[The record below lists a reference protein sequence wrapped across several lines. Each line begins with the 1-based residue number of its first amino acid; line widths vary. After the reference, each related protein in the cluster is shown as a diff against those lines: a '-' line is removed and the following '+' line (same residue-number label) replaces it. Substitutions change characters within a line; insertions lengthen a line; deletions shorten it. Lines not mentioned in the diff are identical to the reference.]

1 MQSSALIIGVSG
13 FLGGYIAKEFMRQ
26 NYAVSGVDASGKRHS
41 VCVDL
46 VRHEHLSIPG
56 EAFHAL
62 LRDLNPKVVI
72 NAAGSSSVA
81 RSISN
86 PSLDYQANTALVF
99 ELLEAIRLHAPGCSF
114 ITLSSAAVYG
124 NPTRLPIKENLNLRP
139 LSPYGFHKLQ
149 AEILCQEYSS
159 IHGIHTASARIFSA
173 YGQGLR
179 RQVIWDI
186 ARKCSIYGTVELM
199 GTGEETRDFL
209 HARDVAV
216 AIRLLAER
224 SDFKGEAY
232 NIASGTEVSIRDLAS
247 LLIQAFGG
255 EEPATFNGR
264 QDPGTPKNWRADIQK
279 LTALGFSPSISLEEG
294 VRDVHD
300 WFQSEFQRE
309 FQGELTA

>member
-1 MQSSALIIGVSG
+1 LQPSVLIIGVSG
-13 FLGGYIAKEFMRQ
+13 FLGGYIAEEFLRQ
-26 NYAVSGVDASGKRHS
+26 NYAVSGVDASGTMHPLRADLIRH
-41 VCVDL
+41 D
-46 VRHEHLSIPG
+46 HLSIPSD
-56 EAFHAL
+56 AFDNL
-62 LRDLNPKVVI
+62 LKELQPTVVI
-72 NAAGSSSVA
+72 NGAGSSSVA

-124 NPTRLPIKENLNLRP
+124 NPTRLPIKENQNLRP

-173 YGQGLR
+173 YGRGLR

-186 ARKCSIYGTVELM
+186 ARKCAIYGTVELM

-209 HARDVAV
+209 HARDVAM

-224 SDFKGEAY
+224 SEFKGEAY

-247 LLIQAFGG
+247 LLIQTFGG
-255 EEPATFNGR
+255 QEPATFNGR
-264 QDPGTPKNWRADIQK
+264 QDPGTPKNWRADIRK
-279 LTALGFSPSISLEEG
+279 LTSLGFSPSISLEEG

-300 WFQSEFQRE
+300 WFQRE
-309 FQGELTA
+309 LRSAFQGEMTG